1 MNCEAIMNT
10 LIKKL
15 KIMNKKI
22 SILVVAALIS
32 SSALKAQTNDVSVNV
47 LNFIISTYEIG
58 FEHGFGEKQ
67 SVGLNVNFTN
77 KNMFEKG
84 GEKYSEFNI
93 IPTYKYFTSP
103 EKGADGFYLGV
114 YGRYRSSS
122 SKDNKFVATS
132 IDPATLLVT
141 FKDEKT
147 DVTSS
152 TIALGALTGYKWV
165 ANNGFYVEPE
175 IGLGKAISNTIN
187 ISNKNA
193 EENNYDKDWD
203 QNNYLPIL
211 GNKIGVDLRI
221 AFKIG
226 KRF

>member
-1 MNCEAIMNT
+1 MR
-10 LIKKL
+10 KF
-15 KIMNKKI
+15 
-22 SILVVAALIS
+22 SIIAFVAFIASTIT
-32 SSALKAQTNDVSVNV
+32 LKAQTNDVSINV

-58 FEHGFGEKQ
+58 FEHGFGDKQ

-132 IDPATLLVT
+132 IDPTTFLVT

-165 ANNGFYVEPE
+165 ANNGFFVEPE
-175 IGLGKAISNTIN
+175 IGIGKAISNSIT

-193 EENNYDKDWD
+193 EENNYDKDWN
-203 QNNYLPIL
+203 QNDYLPIL

>member
-1 MNCEAIMNT
+1 M
-10 LIKKL
+10 
-15 KIMNKKI
+15 KKI
-22 SILVVAALIS
+22 SILVFVALIS
-32 SSALKAQTNDVSVNV
+32 SYTLKAQTNDVSINV
-47 LNFIISTYEIG
+47 LNFIISTYEVG
-58 FEHGFGEKQ
+58 FEHGFGDKQ
-67 SVGLNVNFTN
+67 SVGLNVNFSN

-122 SKDNKFVATS
+122 SKDNKFFAMNPT
-132 IDPATLLVT
+132 TLVIT
-141 FKDEKT
+141 TEKT

-165 ANNGFYVEPE
+165 ASNGFYVEPE
-175 IGLGKAISNTIN
+175 IGIGKAISNTIN
-187 ISNKNA
+187 ISNNNA
-193 EENNYDKDWD
+193 EENNVTSDWD
-203 QNNYLPIL
+203 TNDYLPIL

>member
-1 MNCEAIMNT
+1 M
-10 LIKKL
+10 
-15 KIMNKKI
+15 KKI
-22 SILVVAALIS
+22 SILVVVALIS
-32 SSALKAQTNDVSVNV
+32 SSAFKAQTNDISINV
-47 LNFIISTYEIG
+47 LNFIFSTYELG
-58 FEHGFGEKQ
+58 FEHGFGDKQ
-67 SVGLNVNFTN
+67 SVGLNVNFSN

-122 SKDNKFVATS
+122 SKDNKFFAM
-132 IDPATLLVT
+132 DPTTFVVT
-141 FKDEKT
+141 TEKT

-152 TIALGALTGYKWV
+152 TISLGALTGYKWV

-175 IGLGKAISNTIN
+175 IGIGKALSNTIN
-187 ISNKNA
+187 ISNNNA
-193 EENNYDKDWD
+193 EENNVTKDWD
-203 QNNYLPIL
+203 ANDYLPIL
-211 GNKIGVDLRI
+211 GNKISLDLRL

>member
-1 MNCEAIMNT
+1 M
-10 LIKKL
+10 
-15 KIMNKKI
+15 KKI
-22 SILVVAALIS
+22 SILVFAALIS
-32 SSALKAQTNDVSVNV
+32 ITALKAQTNDVSINV
-47 LNFIISTYEIG
+47 LNFIISTYEVG

-77 KNMFEKG
+77 KNMFETG
-84 GEKYSEFNI
+84 GEKYSEFNL

-122 SKDNKFVATS
+122 SKDNKFLAQEP
-132 IDPATLLVT
+132 ITLIT
-141 FKDEKT
+141 TIQKT

-152 TIALGALTGYKWV
+152 TIALGAITGYKWV
-165 ANNGFYVEPE
+165 ASNGFFVEPE
-175 IGLGKAISNTIN
+175 IGIGKAITNSIT
-187 ISNKNA
+187 ISNKADDTNI
-193 EENNYDKDWD
+193 NVTKGWD
-203 QNNYLPIL
+203 RNDYLPVL
-211 GNKIGVDLRI
+211 GNKIGLDLRI

>member
-1 MNCEAIMNT
+1 M
-10 LIKKL
+10 
-15 KIMNKKI
+15 KKI

-32 SSALKAQTNDVSVNV
+32 SSALRAQTNDVSINV

-103 EKGADGFYLGV
+103 EKGTDGFYLGV

-122 SKDNKFVATS
+122 SKDNIFLAQ
-132 IDPATLLVT
+132 DPTTLIT
-141 FKDEKT
+141 TIEKT
-147 DVTSS
+147 NVNSS

-175 IGLGKAISNTIN
+175 IGIGKALTNSIT

-193 EENNYDKDWD
+193 EDNNVTKDWD
-203 QNNYLPIL
+203 QNDYLPIL

>member
-1 MNCEAIMNT
+1 M
-10 LIKKL
+10 
-15 KIMNKKI
+15 
-22 SILVVAALIS
+22 ILS
-32 SSALKAQTNDVSVNV
+32 GYTLKAQTNDVSVNV
-47 LNFIISTYEIG
+47 LNFIFSTYELG
-58 FEHGFGEKQ
+58 FEHGFGDKQ

-122 SKDNKFVATS
+122 SKDNEFDALNLT
-132 IDPATLLVT
+132 TLVVT
-141 FKDEKT
+141 TEKT
-147 DVTSS
+147 NVNSS
-152 TIALGALTGYKWV
+152 TIALGALIGYKWV
-165 ANNGFYVEPE
+165 ANNGFFVEPE
-175 IGLGKAISNTIN
+175 IGIGKSLSNSIT

-193 EENNYDKDWD
+193 DDELVNVTKDWD
-203 QNNYLPIL
+203 KNDYLPIL
-211 GNKIGVDLRI
+211 GNKISLDLRL

>member
-1 MNCEAIMNT
+1 M
-10 LIKKL
+10 KK
-15 KIMNKKI
+15 
-22 SILVVAALIS
+22 ALIIIVILT
-32 SSALKAQTNDVSVNV
+32 SSAIKAQTNDVSINV
-47 LNFIISTYEIG
+47 LNFIFSTYELG
-58 FEHGFGEKQ
+58 FEHGFGDKQ
-67 SVGLNVNFTN
+67 SVGLNVNFSN

-122 SKDNKFVATS
+122 SKDNKFFAM
-132 IDPATLLVT
+132 DPTTFVVT
-141 FKDEKT
+141 TEKT

-152 TIALGALTGYKWV
+152 TISLGALTGYKWV

-175 IGLGKAISNTIN
+175 IGIGKALSNTIN
-187 ISNKNA
+187 ISNNNA
-193 EENNYDKDWD
+193 EENNVTKDWD
-203 QNNYLPIL
+203 ANDYLPIL
-211 GNKIGVDLRI
+211 GNKISLDLRL

>member
-1 MNCEAIMNT
+1 M
-10 LIKKL
+10 
-15 KIMNKKI
+15 KKI

-32 SSALKAQTNDVSVNV
+32 SSAFKAQTNDISINV
-47 LNFIISTYEIG
+47 LNFIFSTYELG
-58 FEHGFGEKQ
+58 FEHGFGDKQ
-67 SVGLNVNFTN
+67 SVGLNVNFSN

-122 SKDNKFVATS
+122 SKDNKFFAM
-132 IDPATLLVT
+132 DPTTFVVT
-141 FKDEKT
+141 TEKT

-152 TIALGALTGYKWV
+152 TISLGALTGYKWV

-175 IGLGKAISNTIN
+175 IGIGKALSNTIN
-187 ISNKNA
+187 ISNNNA
-193 EENNYDKDWD
+193 EENNVTKDWD
-203 QNNYLPIL
+203 ANDYLPIL
-211 GNKIGVDLRI
+211 GNKISLDLRL